1 MQSKNSQLN
10 SLLHENN
17 NEKIELEDIVKRQMT
32 ELQMI
37 KEEITFSQIRE

>member
-17 NEKIELEDIVKRQMT
+17 NEKIELENIVKRQMT